1 MRLGFLSSH
10 GGSTARAVV
19 AACRNGELDAVPVL
33 VISNNSASPVLAWA
47 REAGLETAHLSG
59 AAFPNPA
66 DLDAAILQT
75 LRNREVDTVVLSGY
89 MKALGPRM
97 LGAYRGRILNVHPSL
112 LPLYG
117 GRGMY
122 GDLVH
127 AAVLAANEQVSGAT
141 VHQVEEGIDE
151 GEIVAQSRVE
161 VLPGDTLASLRA
173 RVQASEGPLMIEALR
188 TLR

>member
-1 MRLGFLSSH
+1 
-10 GGSTARAVV
+10 
-19 AACRNGELDAVPVL
+19 
-33 VISNNSASPVLAWA
+33 
-47 REAGLETAHLSG
+47 
-59 AAFPNPA
+59 
-66 DLDAAILQT
+66 
-75 LRNREVDTVVLSGY
+75 
-89 MKALGPRM
+89 
-97 LGAYRGRILNVHPSL
+97 
-112 LPLYG
+112 
-117 GRGMY
+117 MY

-127 AAVLAANEQVSGAT
+127 AAVLAAGETLSGAT